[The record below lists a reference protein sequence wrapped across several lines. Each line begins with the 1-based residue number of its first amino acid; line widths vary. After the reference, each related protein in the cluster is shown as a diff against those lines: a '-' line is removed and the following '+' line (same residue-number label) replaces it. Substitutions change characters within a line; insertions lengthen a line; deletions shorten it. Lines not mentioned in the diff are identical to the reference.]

1 MLILNVISIT
11 FGLMKSLYYAEDNK
25 VLATLPVNSNGL
37 FYSKLVV
44 YYLFQLK
51 KDLGILI
58 PVTLGFVIFL
68 VSKNV
73 INIGAA
79 FWCIIPLFFLS
90 IIILLVSALLS
101 VPVLYIYRF
110 IKQYPLMELILL
122 LALMAAGVVV
132 IILLINLIP
141 QDIDLVNQWPAMRN
155 DLKEAMANFSHHN
168 VVVTFVVRTMFGYQ
182 TMSDVYRFAL
192 IGRSFINLAILIGV
206 ATAIGAVVYFAIKP
220 LYFSMMTKSFEFD
233 KNLIDQPKKNVKHK
247 KYVTF
252 ANKELKISFR
262 DIEIS
267 GTYLVVYIATPILL
281 FFMDKVFMAIST
293 RLEGDIMT
301 YAFNILLIALPFLAS
316 NSAIATIY
324 SKEGRAAY
332 IKKTKPINPLFP
344 LTSKVLFNLILSVP
358 SILACAIV
366 FAWFSQLGAWVTIML
381 GLSILLLQYGHILYS
396 ASLDIMN
403 PQNEVYATDGEQNNN
418 PNENKATVVA
428 FITSGLYALISYFF
442 MTESYSHFENFYLAF
457 IKLLLI
463 AIAFFGS
470 TTLLFVLKVKA
481 YYYEK

>member
-1 MLILNVISIT
+1 MNKFRSLVLIQLKDKLDFSWAKSKKDLIRKIVFMVLQFVLVTGVVAGILFIFVSLGLIHTSMSVDLYIIFLTIMLILNVISIT

-44 YYLFQLK
+44 YFLFQLK

-206 ATAIGAVVYFAIKP
+206 ASAIGAVVYFAIKP

-281 FFMDKVFMAIST
+281 FFMDKVFI
-293 RLEGDIMT
+293 
-301 YAFNILLIALPFLAS
+301 
-316 NSAIATIY
+316 
-324 SKEGRAAY
+324 
-332 IKKTKPINPLFP
+332 
-344 LTSKVLFNLILSVP
+344 
-358 SILACAIV
+358 
-366 FAWFSQLGAWVTIML
+366 
-381 GLSILLLQYGHILYS
+381 
-396 ASLDIMN
+396 
-403 PQNEVYATDGEQNNN
+403 
-418 PNENKATVVA
+418 
-428 FITSGLYALISYFF
+428 
-442 MTESYSHFENFYLAF
+442 
-457 IKLLLI
+457 
-463 AIAFFGS
+463 
-470 TTLLFVLKVKA
+470 
-481 YYYEK
+481 